1 MPRLPT
7 VRFSVIGLNHD
18 HVLRQTGILLA
29 AGAELHSFY
38 APEEDL
44 AAEFAARHA
53 QVRRA
58 CSIQQIL
65 EDETV
70 QLIVCAAIPDERAR
84 IGISAMRHGKDVM
97 LDKPAFVTLQELV
110 EARAVQKET
119 SRICSVFF
127 AERFEN
133 GATVRALALACSGAV
148 GQVVHTT
155 GLGPHR
161 VNLAA
166 RPSWFFDP
174 ARQGGIL
181 TDIASHQFD
190 HYLAFTGSTS
200 AEIVAAHVA
209 NYAHPKHVGFEDF
222 GEALV
227 QGNGGTGYIR
237 VDWYTPDGLGTWGDG
252 RIVVL
257 GTEGY
262 MEIRKVVDIAG
273 RPGAS
278 HLFLVDRKGIFHF
291 DCSGTPLPYGP
302 QLLADIVQRTET
314 AMSQNHCFLAC
325 ELALKAQITASRLGH
340 FTPARTPDMSQAGSS
355 ALHQGSVLGS
365 SE

>member
-1 MPRLPT
+1 MPQFPP
-7 VRFSVIGLNHD
+7 VRFAVIGLNHD
-18 HVLRQTGILLA
+18 HVFRQTGILLA

-38 APEEDL
+38 APEQDL
-44 AAEFAARHA
+44 AAEFATKHA
-53 QVRRA
+53 QARRA
-58 CSIQQIL
+58 RSIKEIL

-70 QLIVCAAIPDERAR
+70 QLVVSAAIPDERAR
-84 IGISAMRHGKDVM
+84 IGIAAMRHGKDVM
-97 LDKPAFVTLQELV
+97 LDKPAFVTLQELD
-110 EARAVQKET
+110 EARTVQMET

-133 GATVRALALACSGAV
+133 GATVKALELAFSGAI

-161 VNLAA
+161 VNLTT
-166 RPSWFFDP
+166 RPSWFFQP

-209 NYAHPKHVGFEDF
+209 NYAHPKYAEFEDF

-227 QGNGGTGYIR
+227 RGNGGTGYIR

-252 RIVVL
+252 RVVVL
-257 GTEGY
+257 GTDGY

-278 HLFLVDRKGIFHF
+278 HLFLVDRRGTHHF
-291 DCSGTPLPYGP
+291 DCSRTPLPYGP
-302 QLLADIVQRTET
+302 QLLADVVQRTET
-314 AMSQNHCFLAC
+314 AMSQHHCFLAC
-325 ELALKAQITASRLGH
+325 ELALTAQIAANRLGH
-340 FTPARTPDMSQAGSS
+340 LTAR
-355 ALHQGSVLGS
+355 
-365 SE
+365 

>member
-1 MPRLPT
+1 MPQFPP
-7 VRFSVIGLNHD
+7 VRFSIIGLNHD
-18 HVLRQTGILLA
+18 HVFRQTGILLA
-29 AGAELHSFY
+29 AGAELHSFH
-38 APEEDL
+38 APEDNL
-44 AAEFAARHA
+44 AAEFAAKYA
-53 QVRRA
+53 QARRA
-58 CSIQQIL
+58 RSIDEIL

-70 QLIVCAAIPDERAR
+70 QLVVSAAIPDERAQ
-84 IGISAMRHGKDVM
+84 IGIAAMRNGKDVM
-97 LDKPAFVTLQELV
+97 LDKPAFISLRELN

-119 SRICSVFF
+119 KRICSVFF

-133 GATVRALALACSGAV
+133 GATVRALELARSGAI

-161 VNLAA
+161 INLTT
-166 RPSWFFDP
+166 RPPWFFEP

-209 NYAHPKHVGFEDF
+209 NYAHPTCPKFEDF

-227 QGNGGTGYIR
+227 RGDGGSGYVR
-237 VDWYTPDGLGTWGDG
+237 VDWYTPDGLGAWGDG

-257 GTEGY
+257 GTDGY
-262 MEIRKVVDIAG
+262 MEIRKVIDIAG

-278 HLFLVDRKGIFHF
+278 HLFLVDRTGTHHF
-291 DCSGTPLPYGP
+291 DCSKTPLPYGP
-302 QLLADIVQRTET
+302 KLLADIVQRTET
-314 AMSQNHCFLAC
+314 AMSQHHCFLAC
-325 ELALKAQITASRLGH
+325 ELALKAQIAAARLGH
-340 FTPARTPDMSQAGSS
+340 LTQATTHSAATSFARSTTDGPRPK
-355 ALHQGSVLGS
+355 
-365 SE
+365 